1 MKMRYGM
8 TTVKYLDSIDYLD
21 DSLIA
26 AHCHQTTDDEI
37 GITPPLGLFI
47 QSGGKYST
55 IGSDQAPGNGHHNML
70 VEMKV
75 AALLNKTRHRDPTVL
90 PAWKT
95 LRLAT
100 IDGANAIG
108 LGDRIGSLEPGK
120 KADIILL
127 DLKVPHMTPII
138 YNPVRNIAPNIV
150 YSARGDEITDVIV
163 NGEQIVENKMVN
175 TMDEEKVVAEAQSA
189 AEQICNEAT
198 QKFLDGNGWL
208 AREVKKGLY

>member
-1 MKMRYGM
+1 
-8 TTVKYLDSIDYLD
+8 
-21 DSLIA
+21 
-26 AHCHQTTDDEI
+26 
-37 GITPPLGLFI
+37 
-47 QSGGKYST
+47 
-55 IGSDQAPGNGHHNML
+55 ML

-100 IDGANAIG
+100 IEGAYAVG
-108 LGDRIGSLEPGK
+108 LGDKVGSLEPGK
-120 KADIILL
+120 KADVILL

-138 YNPVRNIAPNIV
+138 HNPMNNIASNIV
-150 YSARGDEITDVIV
+150 YSARGDEVTDVIV
-163 NGEQIVENKMVN
+163 NGDHIIENKVVK
-175 TMDEEKVVAEAQSA
+175 TMDEAKVIADAQQA
-189 AEQICNEAT
+189 AIEIADGAA